1 MTPLDSL
8 KAGIKTAVVVF
19 LTALVSLL
27 VLAITEALDWINSSG
42 TDVIDWSNMRKVAIA
57 AAVALA
63 VGVLNALLRF
73 VQVAGVPFI
82 GKLVDKV
89 LGAVPAYPEQN
100 VDKVVPALPSPMEA
114 AMVPARPNTPKE
126 G

>member
-1 MTPLDSL
+1 MTPLDTL

-19 LTALVSLL
+19 LTALLSLL
-27 VLAITEALDWINSSG
+27 VLAITETLDWINSSG

-63 VGVLNALLRF
+63 VGLLNALLRF

-82 GKLVDKV
+82 GKLVDRI
-89 LGAVPAYPEQN
+89 LGAVPAYPEPGMTKSI
-100 VDKVVPALPSPMEA
+100 DAGDAPPAPPEFPTTTNL
-114 AMVPARPNTPKE
+114 
-126 G
+126 GG